1 MNNSK
6 AKEVAER
13 VANDVGGAFMM
24 ALAYIGVRLG
34 LFEGLAE
41 GPTTSAEL
49 ATRLSLNERY
59 VREWLKAMV
68 ANEYAEYDGACYF
81 MTDEQRV
88 VLADETSPLFVGG
101 SFHLTLPSVLHT
113 PRVLEAFRDG
123 GGVSFDE
130 MGHEVAQ
137 GIDRL
142 HMPAFEHQLVQ
153 DWLAGVPGLHER
165 LESGV
170 RVLDAGCGLGR
181 SSKVIARAYPASTV
195 TALDPDPWSIARAR
209 EMCRGLDNVVFAQN
223 KLEALDANGGFEL
236 ILFWRSTAST
246 TCRTPS
252 GRCAPFAS
260 YFPKPVS
267 SSGSSRQGRT
277 IHARIAT
284 RSTACARRSARCTA
298 SVYHAPPGVRGWE
311 RSSASAGRA
320 GSPNRPGT
328 PASRRSRSKTRR
340 NSSSCSSNSL
350 TPQNEREV

>member
-209 EMCRGLDNVVFAQN
+209 EMCHGLDNVVFAQN

-236 ILFWRSTAST
+236 ILAID
-246 TCRTPS
+246 CIHDMPNPVGALRTLRELLSETGQFLWVEPTGS
-252 GRCAPFAS
+252 DDPRENRH
-260 YFPKPVS
+260 PVHRLRAAIS
-267 SSGSSRQGRT
+267 PLHCLCVSRAAGGEGLGT
-277 IHARIAT
+277 IIGERG
-284 RSTACARRSARCTA
+284 ARRLAEQA
-298 SVYHAPPGVRGWE
+298 GY
-311 RSSASAGRA
+311 SSFQTL
-320 GSPNRPGT
+320 PIENPMQQFF
-328 PASRRSRSKTRR
+328 
-340 NSSSCSSNSL
+340 L
-350 TPQNEREV
+350 LQQ